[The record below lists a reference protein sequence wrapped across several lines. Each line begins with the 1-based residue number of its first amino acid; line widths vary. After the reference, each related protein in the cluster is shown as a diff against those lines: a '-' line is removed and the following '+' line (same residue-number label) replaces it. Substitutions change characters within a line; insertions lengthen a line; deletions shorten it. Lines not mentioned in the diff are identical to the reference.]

1 MALKEAEIIEV
12 TAGVGSKVD
21 HNIPGP
27 CQPLC
32 SPTACVPGL
41 LPLPCHP
48 SCFPVLIPPT
58 PPKPNQKIF
67 GLVKRILNQVRG
79 QYVMSILPYTMAKV
93 WGSLLGSNTESSL
106 SKSFFFSSDVSFSS
120 QFWANKSRFLLCLG
134 QKSSLA
140 QYSVQEA
147 NSSLIPSIQ
156 GIQRWILGVFLCFL

>member
-58 PPKPNQKIF
+58 PPKPN
-67 GLVKRILNQVRG
+67 
-79 QYVMSILPYTMAKV
+79 
-93 WGSLLGSNTESSL
+93 
-106 SKSFFFSSDVSFSS
+106 
-120 QFWANKSRFLLCLG
+120 
-134 QKSSLA
+134 
-140 QYSVQEA
+140 
-147 NSSLIPSIQ
+147 
-156 GIQRWILGVFLCFL
+156 